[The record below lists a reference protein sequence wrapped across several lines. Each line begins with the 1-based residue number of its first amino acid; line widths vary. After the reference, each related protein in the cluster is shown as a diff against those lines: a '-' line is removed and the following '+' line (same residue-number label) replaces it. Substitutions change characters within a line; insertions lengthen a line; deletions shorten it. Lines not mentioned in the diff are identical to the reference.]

1 MEQNSQLGFQN
12 IFTNQLQR
20 RKNSLREGR
29 IKERLKEEEEC
40 GCRLEVFI

>member
-1 MEQNSQLGFQN
+1 MDQNSQLGFQN

-20 RKNSLREGR
+20 GKNSPREGR
-29 IKERLKEEEEC
+29 IKEKLKEEEEC